1 MSNSVEALQ
10 KELAEVT
17 RRLRVLEDTEAVKRL
32 QAEYVYVIDTFQME
46 KLPDLFAEDFVLDFT
61 GCGVTV
67 LVKSRD
73 ELKKMHD
80 AVPSYYS
87 MMEHITSTP
96 RIEVNG
102 DAAKGTWYLFGPLTR
117 RTAKGPVAILE
128 SGRYDVDYVRE
139 RGVWKIKRLGFV
151 FTMHTPF
158 EDGWVKTPI
167 GALDVDV

>member
-1 MSNSVEALQ
+1 MQNEIEELRKQ
-10 KELAEVT
+10 LAEVT
-17 RRLRVLEDTEAVKRL
+17 QRLRVLEDIEAVKKL
-32 QAEYVYVIDTFQME
+32 QAEYVYVIDTFSME
-46 KLPDLFAEDFVLDFT
+46 RLPDLFADDFVLDFS
-61 GCGVTV
+61 GCGVAV
-67 LVKSRD
+67 LVKSKD

-80 AVPSYYS
+80 AVPNYYS

-96 RIEVNG
+96 HIAVNG
-102 DAAKGTWYLFGPLTR
+102 DSAKGTWYLFGPLTR
-117 RTAKGPVAILE
+117 RTARGPVAILE

-139 RGVWKIKRLGFV
+139 RGAWKIKRLGFV